1 MNALKKVGALFLASV
16 MIFSMA
22 GCKKKSKSQDG
33 AKSAEE
39 LVTKIVDAING
50 DIKYSKVEKWI
61 DWYGWIAYYMIDQTR
76 IDCDFLVLRD
86 AVEDLDKGVD
96 YLKKHHKEFAEAW
109 EEATGNSL
117 KKKDLRE
124 YLEFKGD
131 IDELLESGDDEIL
144 EQFRKFAPYELEFDE
159 DNIHERD
166 EYDIGY
172 YSIKIDDE
180 YYRSLEIHYY
190 INDDGKYVCYGIN
203 YVV

>member
-1 MNALKKVGALFLASV
+1 MNALKKVGALLLASV

-22 GCKKKSKSQDG
+22 GCKKSKSQDG

-76 IDCDFLVLRD
+76 IDCDFQVLRD

-109 EEATGNSL
+109 EEATGNAL

-124 YLEFKGD
+124 YLEFKGE
-131 IDELLESGDDEIL
+131 IDELLESGDD
-144 EQFRKFAPYELEFDE
+144 
-159 DNIHERD
+159 
-166 EYDIGY
+166 
-172 YSIKIDDE
+172 
-180 YYRSLEIHYY
+180 EIHYY